1 MSFLKLNT
9 NKWKLYEIT
18 NVDNNQLCDIC
29 NKIFDKFI
37 IDNNPQLIV
46 SFLDRRWAT
55 NFSKNILNSLGF
67 VFTNYTKPEFSI
79 YNRKVNKYKR
89 FKINE
94 IKEDVNNDKVWDCGQ
109 IKYVWK
115 NKNGL
120 D

>member
-1 MSFLKLNT
+1 MLKTFIAPLFGVKFCGLFLVFYYL
-9 NKWKLYEIT
+9 
-18 NVDNNQLCDIC
+18 
-29 NKIFDKFI
+29 FF

-55 NFSKNILNSLGF
+55 IFSEKILNSLGF
-67 VFTNYTKPEFSI
+67 VFTNYTSPKFSI

-120 D
+120 E